1 MLLASSKLEG
11 PRVLR
16 VVFSPQVLL
25 TEIGKLRATFSHHL
39 REYEAWQGWKSSRF
53 FFKSDLRNDPF
64 HFRVYFFSS
73 TRSAF
78 SIVIGQMWDSS
89 QCRSLFHKCNLRM
102 EMGPD
107 LRLQDFLQQVY
118 GRCFARKL
126 VSIKTWGQNRNKK
139 SSETLWSTHHKLNM
153 GMLAPRFGL
162 CDETWQNS
170 NRRQIWGGPDRTS
183 SSWDIR
189 RVASAVGENTEQNC
203 FYAMSDS
210 SCTTICK
217 DIIVHGSIWHMNL
230 MFMSYFVSLQP
241 KACRLDQ
248 HSQPANL
255 LEVHLMERQ
264 KRRRNLEVGKLRKA
278 GPQWSQAGALGQWMK
293 FIQIASSIVY
303 DLCKWILY
311 NDMI

>member
-1 MLLASSKLEG
+1 MARMKILTIASLG
-11 PRVLR
+11 IL
-16 VVFSPQVLL
+16 
-25 TEIGKLRATFSHHL
+25 GC
-39 REYEAWQGWKSSRF
+39 F

-139 SSETLWSTHHKLNM
+139 ELWNSLKHTSQIKHGHVSPTFRAMWWNM
-153 GMLAPRFGL
+153 TKFEQTANLRWA
-162 CDETWQNS
+162 
-170 NRRQIWGGPDRTS
+170 RQ
-183 SSWDIR
+183 DIELLR
-189 RVASAVGENTEQNC
+189 HQASCERCWWKSNTEQNC

-248 HSQPANL
+248 HSQPAKL

-311 NDMI
+311 NDMILLMLHVLKQLMIKFDESSRISKANCQLSLTRC